1 MYLGFRLPLVVP
13 LATLASDLR
22 SRGRV
27 CVIVEAPSQWRKIEP
42 RGFSNLI
49 GRAGSIGGHQVGG
62 CHRRT
67 RSCLGGELGPTSCGR
82 RCTGEGGI
90 VGCHLGRWINCLH
103 LGPLR

>member
-42 RGFSNLI
+42 RGFSNLV

-62 CHRRT
+62 DAFHPPNSTLLISSR
-67 RSCLGGELGPTSCGR
+67 GR
-82 RCTGEGGI
+82 
-90 VGCHLGRWINCLH
+90 HLWYSLIR
-103 LGPLR
+103 